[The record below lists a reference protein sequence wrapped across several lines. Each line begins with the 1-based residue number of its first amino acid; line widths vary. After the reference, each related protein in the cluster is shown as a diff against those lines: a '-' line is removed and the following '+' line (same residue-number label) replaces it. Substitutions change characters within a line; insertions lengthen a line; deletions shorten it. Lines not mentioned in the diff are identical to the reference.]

1 MKILFLAHEIGKGG
15 SDRVLLNVAEGFIKL
30 HNAEVHILCA
40 KKLVLVP
47 VNKNIKIHFTRLP
60 KFLDKQ
66 KSLSDY
72 AMRYKAISLEKKHGP
87 FDLILSNYGHRRLLF
102 PKHIRD
108 KLYYWIHIDPTITLR
123 NLAKN
128 NSKKYHNAIKKHQK
142 YYNNKNL
149 IAVSKGTEIGII
161 NSAKVKPKSICKIY
175 NPFDFDKI
183 RKLSIEKISR
193 IPKENYIIHAA
204 RFDLPHKRQDIL
216 LEAFAKIKSNCKLV
230 LLTELCNELNKL
242 IKKFKIQNK
251 VIIAGFKNNPYP
263 WFKNA
268 KLTVL
273 CSDFEALPTVIIES
287 LICGT
292 PVISTDCKSGPSE
305 ILTGN
310 MANWLVPT
318 GDADALAQKIDQV
331 LGYPE
336 EVEIDFDIIKQF
348 ECKNILL
355 KLIAIKKYQPTYKT
369 LKLA

>member
-47 VNKNIKIHFTRLP
+47 VNKNIKIHFTTLP

-72 AMRYKAISLEKKHGP
+72 AMRYKKLNKHGS
-87 FDLILSNYGHRRLLF
+87 FDLILSNYGDRRLLF

-183 RKLSIEKISR
+183 RKLSIEKISG

-216 LEAFAKIKSNCKLV
+216 LDAFTKIKSNCKLV
-230 LLTELCNELNKL
+230 LLTEPCDELNKL
-242 IKKFKIQNK
+242 IRKFKIQNK

-273 CSDFEALPTVIIES
+273 CSDFEAFGNVIVES

-292 PVISTDCKSGPSE
+292 PVISTDCISGPSE

-310 MANWLVPT
+310 MTNWLVPT
-318 GDADALAQKIDQV
+318 GDPDALTKKIDQM
-331 LGYPE
+331 LDSPE
-336 EVEIDFDIIKQF
+336 SIDL
-348 ECKNILL
+348 NI
-355 KLIAIKKYQPTYKT
+355 IKKYET
-369 LKLA
+369 LNILGDFSRLSKQTATTIDY

>member
-1 MKILFLAHEIGKGG
+1 
-15 SDRVLLNVAEGFIKL
+15 
-30 HNAEVHILCA
+30 LCA
-40 KKLVLVP
+40 KKIILVP

-66 KSLSDY
+66 KNLSDY
-72 AMRYKAISLEKKHGP
+72 AMRLKAISLENKYGT
-87 FDLILSNYGHRRLLF
+87 FDLILSNYGHRKLLF

-108 KLYYWIHIDPTITLR
+108 KLYYWIHIDPTIPLN

-128 NSKKYHNAIKKHQK
+128 NPKKYNNTIKKHQK
-142 YYNNKNL
+142 HYNNKNL
-149 IAVSKGTEIGII
+149 IAVSKGTEIGIL
-161 NSAKVKPKSICKIY
+161 NSARVKPKSICTIY

-183 RKLSIEKISR
+183 QNLSLQNNPN

-216 LEAFAKIKSNCKLV
+216 FAAFAKIKSNCKLV
-230 LLTELCNELNKL
+230 LLTEPCEELNKL
-242 IKKFKIQNK
+242 IKQFKIQNK

-268 KLTVL
+268 NLTVL

-292 PVISTDCKSGPSE
+292 PVVSTDCISGPNE

-318 GDADALAQKIDQV
+318 GDADALAKKNDQLLNNPEPINIDI
-331 LGYPE
+331 LE
-336 EVEIDFDIIKQF
+336 KFSAN
-348 ECKNILL
+348 NILTQ
-355 KLIAIKKYQPTYKT
+355 LINLNTKHQKSNITQTI
-369 LKLA
+369 